1 MIDLKLLVN
10 DFEEVVA
17 QLAKRNIDEVFL
29 ETLRQTHLNYKQKK
43 IVLEE
48 LQAKQNSKTKFY
60 LRFFHN

>member
-29 ETLRQTHLNYKQKK
+29 LMIFKPLKQ
-43 IVLEE
+43 V
-48 LQAKQNSKTKFY
+48 QNI
-60 LRFFHN
+60 